1 MVVMRLWTRFFGR
14 GRTESARLGSRGES
28 RVAAYVKRELKMK
41 ILARNVRCPGGEID
55 IVGMHDG
62 DLVFV
67 EVRTRS
73 SDHSGPPEKTVDHRK
88 RQFLRRSA
96 RWYMARRRL
105 THLNARFDLA
115 AVIWPAGA
123 KPVVRYHRNYFS
135 G

>member
-1 MVVMRLWTRFFGR
+1 MGLWTILFLRR
-14 GRTESARLGSRGES
+14 GTKSAKLGARGES
-28 RVAAYVKRELKMK
+28 LVAAYARRELKMK

-55 IVGMHDG
+55 IVGLQDG

-73 SDHSGPPEKTVDHRK
+73 SDQNGPPEQTVDHRK
-88 RQFLRRSA
+88 RRFLLRSA

-105 THLNARFDLA
+105 THLNPRFDLA
-115 AVIWPAGA
+115 AVIWPVGG

-135 G
+135 NG